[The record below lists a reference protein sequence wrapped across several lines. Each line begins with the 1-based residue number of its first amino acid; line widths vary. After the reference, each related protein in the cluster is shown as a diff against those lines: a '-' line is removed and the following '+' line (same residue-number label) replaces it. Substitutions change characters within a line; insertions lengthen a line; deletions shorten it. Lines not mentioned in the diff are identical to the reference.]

1 MKSEWLF
8 LVLLQLTF
16 VVFLVSIQHS
26 KRKISKPKIK
36 AMKSILIW
44 NSVNRIETAYFNV
57 GSAAFIKEKCPV
69 HQCQIFTERD
79 ALPFHQYDAVVMNM
93 LELNDKKLPE
103 DEGYTRSSHQR
114 YIFLQQE
121 SPSTS
126 PLDVTLYKNVFN
138 LTMTYKLNSDIQLLY
153 GRIKPKLSAPKTSME
168 VERLISKARFM
179 KKLSKT
185 KYVVW
190 MVSHCETDSFRET
203 YVKQLQ
209 KYIDVDVIG
218 ECEAGNYSCP
228 RNEHWISD
236 QECYDY
242 LEKEYKFYLSFE
254 NSLCDDYATEKFF
267 NILAH
272 DIVPIVYGGANYS
285 KLAPPHSYI
294 DAMQYTPKQL
304 ARYLK
309 QIAEDDRLY
318 NEFFWWKEHY
328 EVETGIEQMVRNA
341 FCDLCRELHED
352 STVKIYETIKGFW
365 NESQC
370 YTVVPWN
377 ELPRE
382 IDDSEM
388 KIFDLMIDDD

>member
-8 LVLLQLTF
+8 LVLLQLIF
-16 VVFLVSIQHS
+16 VVFLVNVQHS
-26 KRKISKPKIK
+26 NRKIIKPKIT

-57 GSAAFIKEKCPV
+57 GSASFIKEKCPV
-69 HQCQIFTERD
+69 RQCQIFTERD

-93 LELNDKKLPE
+93 LELNDNHLPE
-103 DEGYTRSSHQR
+103 DEGYMRSSHQR

-126 PLDVTLYKNVFN
+126 PLDVTLYKNIFN

-153 GRIKPKLSAPKTSME
+153 GRIKPKVSAPKTSME
-168 VERLISKARFM
+168 VERLISKTRFM
-179 KKLSKT
+179 KKPSKT
-185 KYVVW
+185 KYVAW
-190 MVSHCETDSFRET
+190 MVSHCETESFRET
-203 YVKQLQ
+203 YVKELQ

-218 ECEAGNYSCP
+218 ECESGNFSCP

-272 DIVPIVYGGANYS
+272 DIVPVVYGGANYS

-294 DAMQYTPKQL
+294 DALQYTPRQL

-309 QIAEDDRLY
+309 QISKDDRLY
-318 NEFFWWKEHY
+318 NEFFWWKEYY

-341 FCDLCRELHED
+341 FCELCRMLHEE
-352 STVKIYETIKGFW
+352 STVKIYETIERFW
-365 NESQC
+365 NASQC

-382 IDDSEM
+382 RNDTEM
-388 KIFDLMIDDD
+388 IFFDFENS